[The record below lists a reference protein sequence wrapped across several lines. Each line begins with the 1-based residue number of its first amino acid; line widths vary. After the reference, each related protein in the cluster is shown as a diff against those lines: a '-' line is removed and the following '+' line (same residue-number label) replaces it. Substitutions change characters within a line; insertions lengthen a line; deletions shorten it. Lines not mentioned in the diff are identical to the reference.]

1 MAKNE
6 WMLQPIVISPCA
18 DRATRNRVG
27 TAVKSVLRFLT
38 PGHWALIAAMAVFIS
53 FQVWFD
59 LEIPG
64 YMAKITVLLN
74 DGSDAADVAEQGYM
88 MILCSIGSVIC
99 SVIAGGIA
107 AYVAAEFAKA
117 LRKAQFTK
125 VQSFSPEEMGR
136 FDIYSLITRSTN
148 DVTQVQM
155 AVARTS
161 QLVVKV
167 PVMVYI
173 ALSKVTAGSIEWTQ
187 VTAVG
192 IILIIIV
199 QTFAIGYV
207 IPRYRRVQKFTDGVN
222 RTIREGLTGVRVV
235 RAFNA
240 EEYQNRKADIAND
253 ELTNNNLFASRLL
266 AFTRPFNGVVQNILT
281 VAIYLIGA
289 GIIIEASTEAEALDI
304 FSNMVVYS
312 SYVLY
317 VVSSFILLAHI
328 AMGLPRALVS
338 ARRVREVI
346 DTDIV
351 VKDGTRT
358 GVPET
363 DVRIAVKDA
372 SFRYPDSPADAVSG
386 ISFEVRR
393 GETVAITGQTGCGK
407 TSLVNLIPRL
417 FDVTSGSVEVDG
429 VDVRE
434 YSLDELRSRIGYA
447 TQKPVLF
454 SGTARFNIGYG
465 KTDATD
471 DEMNEAARIA
481 CLDGY
486 LADNDGLDTVVNQ
499 RGANLSGGQ
508 KQRMSIAR
516 AVCKRPSI
524 YIFDDTFSALDF
536 KTDVTVR
543 RNLAKV
549 TEGAA
554 VVIVSQ
560 RIGTIANADR
570 IVVLA
575 DGRMVG
581 CGTHSELLKTCD
593 IYREMAEIQE
603 YAEVKG

>member
-1 MAKNE
+1 
-6 WMLQPIVISPCA
+6 
-18 DRATRNRVG
+18 
-27 TAVKSVLRFLT
+27 
-38 PGHWALIAAMAVFIS
+38 MAVFIS

-74 DGSDAADVAEQGYM
+74 DGSDASAIADQGYL
-88 MILCSIGSVIC
+88 MIFCSVGSVIC
-99 SVIAGGIA
+99 SVVAGGIA
-107 AYVAAEFAKA
+107 AYVAAEFAKS
-117 LRKAQFTK
+117 LRKAQFAK
-125 VQSFSPEEMGR
+125 VQSFSPEEMSR

-148 DVTQVQM
+148 DVTQVQL

-173 ALSKVTAGSIEWTQ
+173 ALSKVTAGSMEWTE

-240 EEYQNRKADIAND
+240 EEYQNKKADTAND
-253 ELTNNNLFASRLL
+253 ELTENNLFASRLL

-281 VAIYLIGA
+281 VAIYILGA
-289 GIIIEASTEAEALDI
+289 GIIMNAASEGEALDV

-338 ARRVREVI
+338 AHRIREVI
-346 DTDIV
+346 DTETV
-351 VKDGTRT
+351 VKNGDRAD
-358 GVPET
+358 VPES
-363 DVRIAVKDA
+363 DVRISLKDA
-372 SFRYPDSPADAVSG
+372 SFRYPDSPADAVTG
-386 ISFEVRR
+386 ITFEVRR

-407 TSLVNLIPRL
+407 TSVVNLIPRL

-429 VDVRE
+429 VDVRD
-434 YSLDELRSRIGYA
+434 YDLDTLRSRIGYA

-465 KTDATD
+465 KRDATD
-471 DEMNEAARIA
+471 DEMMEAARVA
-481 CLDGY
+481 CLDEFLGS
-486 LADNDGLDTVVNQ
+486 NEGLDMEINQ

-516 AVCKRPSI
+516 AVCKRPGI

-536 KTDVTVR
+536 KTDVQVR
-543 RNLAKV
+543 RNLSKV

-575 DGRMVG
+575 DGKMVG
-581 CGTHSELLKTCD
+581 YGTHAELLKNCD
-593 IYREMAEIQE
+593 IYREMAVIQE
-603 YAEVKG
+603 YAGEVA